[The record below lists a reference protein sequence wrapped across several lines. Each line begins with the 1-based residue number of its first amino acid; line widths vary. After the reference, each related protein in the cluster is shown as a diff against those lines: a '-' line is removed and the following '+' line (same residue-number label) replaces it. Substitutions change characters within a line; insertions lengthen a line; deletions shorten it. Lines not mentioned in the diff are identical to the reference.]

1 MRKNH
6 VRVHLLID
14 CAQSL
19 RLSGLEKYYI
29 VYSNKGEE
37 TLEET
42 SLGLNQ

>member
-6 VRVHLLID
+6 IRVHLLID
-14 CAQSL
+14 CAQS
-19 RLSGLEKYYI
+19 LSGLEKYYI

>member
-1 MRKNH
+1 M
-6 VRVHLLID
+6 HLLIGRT
-14 CAQSL
+14 QSL
-19 RLSGLEKYYI
+19 RLDGLEKYYI